1 MIIFIVIVSLSV
13 LILAHELGH
22 FAAAKFFNVK
32 VEEFGFGYPPRLYS
46 KKFGETTYSVNLLP
60 LGGFVHISGE
70 DEEAEHGAAV
80 ERGETHAVDRNR
92 SFKNQE
98 LWKRVVILSA
108 GVFMNIMA
116 GWLVFSAVFMAGSPS
131 HLIVS
136 EVVPNSP
143 AAEAGLQAN
152 DIIVSARVG
161 KATFTEPIAN
171 DEFVA
176 AVKKVAGTEI
186 SLDIMRGEKT
196 QTFKVLSRARP
207 PVGQGAM
214 GIALDEIG
222 IEKAPFF
229 AAIGKG
235 FIASMGVF
243 WQTAK
248 GFYSVIKGLFSSPS
262 GALQGVAGPVGIFS
276 IAAQTG
282 KLGFVYL
289 FQLVALISLNL
300 AALNFFPFP
309 ALDGGRILFLIIEKI
324 KGSPVPRTFE
334 QITNTVGFAAL
345 MILMIIVTIHDI
357 TKILH

>member
-13 LILAHELGH
+13 LIIAHELGH
-22 FAAAKFFNVK
+22 FAAAKLFNVK
-32 VEEFGFGYPPRLYS
+32 VEEFGFGYPPRLYGR
-46 KKFGETTYSVNLLP
+46 KFGETMYSINLLP

-70 DEEAEHGAAV
+70 DEEAEHGAAI
-80 ERGETHAVDRNR
+80 ERGETPAVDKRR
-92 SFKNQE
+92 SFKNQA

-116 GWLVFSAVFMAGSPS
+116 GWIVFSAVFMIGSPS
-131 HLIVS
+131 HLIIS
-136 EVVPNSP
+136 EVAPNSP
-143 AAEAGLQAN
+143 AAEAGIQAN
-152 DIIVSARVG
+152 DIIVGARVG
-161 KATFTEPIAN
+161 KSIFSEPISN
-171 DEFVA
+171 SEFIA

-186 SLDIMRGEKT
+186 SMDIMRGDKT
-196 QTFKVLSRARP
+196 QTIKVLSRARP
-207 PVGQGAM
+207 PAGQGAM
-214 GIALDEIG
+214 GVALDEIG
-222 IEKAPFF
+222 IERASFF
-229 AAIGKG
+229 TAIGRG
-235 FIASMGVF
+235 FIASMDVF

-248 GFYSVIKGLFSSPS
+248 GFYTVIKGVFSAPS
-262 GALQGVAGPVGIFS
+262 GALEGVAGPVGIFS

-309 ALDGGRILFLIIEKI
+309 ALDGGRILFLVIEKI

-334 QITNTVGFAAL
+334 QITNAVGFAAL